1 MFVSS
6 KDSLRDPRFACK
18 CFKKSIRLWMFHF
31 LQNFIKKRVYSKLV
45 LRLKATEK
53 LLLFVKLIEGR
64 EIYFKL
70 YLLQIDDYTKE

>member
-1 MFVSS
+1 
-6 KDSLRDPRFACK
+6 
-18 CFKKSIRLWMFHF
+18 MFHF

-70 YLLQIDDYTKE
+70 YLLQIDDCTKEWTSY